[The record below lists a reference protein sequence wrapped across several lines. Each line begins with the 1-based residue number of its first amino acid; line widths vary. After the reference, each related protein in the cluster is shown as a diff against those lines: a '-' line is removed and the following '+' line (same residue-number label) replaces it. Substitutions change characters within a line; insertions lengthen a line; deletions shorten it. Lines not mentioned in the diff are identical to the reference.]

1 MPTAVERRRRTPLS
15 PSEFFQPRNEL
26 SKSKKFRLAIK
37 NWLNGLPVKQ
47 DEDVLRG
54 IESEQFLLQTSSPVV
69 QRKRKR
75 DYFKLKRRKRTQ
87 TDVDVP
93 VTEVEMLPDE
103 KDPADSED
111 GLSGKQKKKPKDDRP
126 AIRIINV
133 PTPHPHH
140 HHLLWLHH
148 QENGGDKR
156 DDLTSYT
163 VTNRIRTAK
172 YSLVTFLP
180 KNLFEQFRRVA
191 NCYFLF
197 IVILQAI
204 PVISNYNVGLAALPL
219 IIIVAITAA
228 KDAFEDYNRY
238 KQDQLVN
245 YSYCRALKRP
255 ETVPLEDEEKP
266 NWFRRTLRK
275 LGLLKL
281 DRSQMPSPSSHLP
294 TEKFDWERKY
304 WQDIRVGD
312 LVYLTNNEMIPAD
325 ILILA
330 TSEPDSACYVET
342 KNLDGETNLK
352 VKKGPA
358 ETAWIQ
364 TADDAAEFKG
374 QIEVE
379 LPSSNLYNFYG
390 RLVLPSA
397 GEDQA
402 AGPSSSK
409 KKTDNEEDEES
420 SEDENSGGFMSLEKN
435 EPKIVPVSTSALIL
449 RGCVLRNT
457 NYVIGVVAYTGPHTK
472 LILNS
477 GGTPSKRSR
486 IERQMNPQVKQ
497 ICVILISN
505 LA

>member
-1 MPTAVERRRRTPLS
+1 MPTAVERRLRTPLS
-15 PSEFFQPRNEL
+15 PSEFFQPRNDL

-37 NWLNGLPVKQ
+37 NWLNGLPVHQ

-75 DYFKLKRRKRTQ
+75 DYFKLKRRKRTP
-87 TDVDVP
+87 TDVSTDLP
-93 VTEVEMLPDE
+93 VTEVELLPGE

-111 GLSGKQKKKPKDDRP
+111 CLSGKQKKKSKDDRP
-126 AIRIINV
+126 AIRIINI

-163 VTNRIRTAK
+163 ISNRIRTAK

-245 YSYCRALKRP
+245 YSYCRTLKRP
-255 ETVPLEDEEKP
+255 ETVPLIDDEKP
-266 NWFRRTLRK
+266 SWLRRNLRK
-275 LGLLKL
+275 MGLLRL
-281 DRSQMPSPSSHLP
+281 DRSQMPSPASHLP
-294 TEKFDWERKY
+294 TEKFDWQRKY

-325 ILILA
+325 IIIMA

-352 VKKGPA
+352 VKKGPV

-390 RLVLPSA
+390 RLVLPNNGQEQETGGA
-397 GEDQA
+397 
-402 AGPSSSK
+402 SSSTK
-409 KKTDNEEDEES
+409 RKTKEDDESS
-420 SEDENSGGFMSLEKN
+420 SEDEGFMSLEKN
-435 EPKIVPVSTSALIL
+435 EPKIVPVSTSALLL

-486 IERQMNPQVKQ
+486 IERQMNPQVSP
-497 ICVILISN
+497 VPL
-505 LA
+505 